1 MWEVL
6 HPFRSPCLLVASALE
21 NWKSHHPN
29 LRGVAL
35 KKAAFFVFAA

>member
-1 MWEVL
+1 VL
-6 HPFRSPCLLVASALE
+6 HPFQSSCLLVASALKKK
-21 NWKSHHPN
+21 KSHHPN